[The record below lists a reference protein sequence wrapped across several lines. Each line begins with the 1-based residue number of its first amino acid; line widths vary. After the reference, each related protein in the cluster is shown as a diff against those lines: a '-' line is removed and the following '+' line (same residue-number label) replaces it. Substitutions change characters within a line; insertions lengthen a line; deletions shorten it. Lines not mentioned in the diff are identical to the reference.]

1 MSKRGDN
8 IHKRKDGRW
17 EGRIK
22 VGSYPNGKTKYRSL
36 YGASYKEVK
45 EKMVSF
51 GDGSISI
58 KPPGSGKTLEE
69 LLVLWLQNGEVSRKG
84 STNLKYQYMIERHIV
99 PCIGK
104 QKLSSITSHKIN
116 TFLDNKLKTGRLDGK
131 GGLSPSYVKTM
142 ALILQAAFDYGKS
155 EKISPDIS
163 ITISKPDTGKEEL
176 RILDKQEQKTLE
188 AHLANDIDSTKI
200 GTMISLHTGLRI
212 GEICALSWDDIDL
225 KNNIIHVRHTISRV
239 KKDDNNAEF
248 GTALIIDSP
257 KTKSSFRDIPISSSL
272 RPYLLLFE
280 KQKTSEYV
288 VSDDEGYLSPR
299 TFDYRYHRLLNECGI
314 ESLNYHAL
322 RHTFAT
328 RCIEVGVDIKTL
340 SELLGHSS
348 VTITLNTYVHSSIE
362 LKRIQIEKL
371 CTMAV

>member
-22 VGSYPNGKTKYRSL
+22 VGSYLNGKTKYRSL
-36 YGASYKEVK
+36 YGSSYKEVK
-45 EKMVSF
+45 DKMASF
-51 GDGSISI
+51 GDSSIST

-84 STNLKYQYMIERHIV
+84 STNMKYQYMIERHIV

-104 QKLSSITSHKIN
+104 LKLSSITSHKIN

-163 ITISKPDTGKEEL
+163 VTISKPDTGKEEL

-188 AHLANDIDSTKI
+188 SHLKNDIDSTKI

-212 GEICALSWDDIDL
+212 GEICALSWNDIDL
-225 KNNIIHVRHTISRV
+225 KNNIIHVRHTVSRV
-239 KKDDNNAEF
+239 KKDKNNAEF

-288 VSDDEGYLSPR
+288 VSDNEGYLSPR
-299 TFDYRYHRLLNECGI
+299 TFDYRYHRLLEACGI
-314 ESLNYHAL
+314 ESLNYHASWLPRPFRKGL
-322 RHTFAT
+322 RF
-328 RCIEVGVDIKTL
+328 RFQVRR
-340 SELLGHSS
+340 S
-348 VTITLNTYVHSSIE
+348 VHCSAC
-362 LKRIQIEKL
+362 R
-371 CTMAV
+371 

>member
-8 IHKRKDGRW
+8 IHRRKDGRW

-22 VGSYPNGKTKYRSL
+22 IGSYPNGKTKYRSL
-36 YGASYKEVK
+36 YGTSYKEVK
-45 EKMVSF
+45 EKMMSITVSSTTNK
-51 GDGSISI
+51 G
-58 KPPGSGKTLEE
+58 PGSEKTLEN
-69 LLVLWLQNGEVSRKG
+69 LLTLWLQNGEISHKG
-84 STNLKYQYMIERHIV
+84 STNLKYQYLLERHII
-99 PCIGK
+99 PFIGK
-104 QKLSSITSHKIN
+104 RKLSTITSHTIN
-116 TFLDNKLKTGRLDGK
+116 TFLDNKLKNGRLDGK
-131 GGLSPSYVKTM
+131 GGLAPSYVKTM
-142 ALILQAAFDYGKS
+142 ALILQAAFDYGKN

-163 ITISKPDTGKEEL
+163 ITISKPDTGKEEM
-176 RILDKQEQKTLE
+176 RILDEQELKTLE
-188 AHLANDIDSTKI
+188 SHLTNDIDSTKI

-225 KNNIIHVRHTISRV
+225 KNNIIHVRHTVSRV
-239 KKDDNNAEF
+239 KNDKGHAELS
-248 GTALIIDSP
+248 TALIIDSP

-288 VSDDEGYLSPR
+288 VSDDNGYLSPR
-299 TFDYRYHRLLNECGI
+299 TFDYRYHRLLDECGI
-314 ESLNYHAL
+314 KSLNYHAL

-348 VTITLNTYVHSSIE
+348 VTITLNTYVHSSME
-362 LKRIQIEKL
+362 LKRTQIEKL
-371 CTMAV
+371 CPIAI

>member
-8 IHKRKDGRW
+8 IHRRKDGRW

-22 VGSYPNGKTKYRSL
+22 IGSYPNGKTKYRSL
-36 YGASYKEVK
+36 YGTSYKEVK
-45 EKMVSF
+45 EKMM
-51 GDGSISI
+51 SITESSTTN
-58 KPPGSGKTLEE
+58 KGPGSEKTLEN
-69 LLVLWLQNGEVSRKG
+69 LLTLWLQNGEISHKG
-84 STNLKYQYMIERHIV
+84 STNLKYQYLLERHII
-99 PCIGK
+99 PFIGK
-104 QKLSSITSHKIN
+104 RKLSTITSHTIN
-116 TFLDNKLKTGRLDGK
+116 TFLDNKLKNGRLDGK
-131 GGLSPSYVKTM
+131 GGLAPSYVKTM
-142 ALILQAAFDYGKS
+142 ALILQAAFDYGKN

-163 ITISKPDTGKEEL
+163 ITISKPDTGKEEM
-176 RILDKQEQKTLE
+176 RILDEQELKTLE
-188 AHLANDIDSTKI
+188 SHLTNDIDSTKI

-225 KNNIIHVRHTISRV
+225 KNNIIHVRHTVSRV
-239 KKDDNNAEF
+239 KNDKGHAELS
-248 GTALIIDSP
+248 TALIIDSP

-288 VSDDEGYLSPR
+288 VSDDNGYLSPR
-299 TFDYRYHRLLNECGI
+299 TFDYRYHRLLDECGI
-314 ESLNYHAL
+314 KSLNYHAL

-348 VTITLNTYVHSSIE
+348 VTITLNTYVHSSME
-362 LKRIQIEKL
+362 LKRTQIEKL
-371 CTMAV
+371 CPIAI